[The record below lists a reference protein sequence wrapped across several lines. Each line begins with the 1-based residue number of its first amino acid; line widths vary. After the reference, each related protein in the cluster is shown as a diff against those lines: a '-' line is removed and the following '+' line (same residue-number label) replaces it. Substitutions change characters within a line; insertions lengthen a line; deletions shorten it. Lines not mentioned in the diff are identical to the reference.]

1 MVLFQVQHLGIPGL
15 LTVLV
20 DAHVLLLG
28 QDGVVGL
35 QAVLLQHSLI
45 AVACQSLFGCE
56 VRSRWI
62 RTQSLP
68 EEVRLVNALLCRDQC
83 QTHTKDVQERVLQAE
98 ELVSVGSHCEGVL
111 VERSVRS

>member
-1 MVLFQVQHLGIPGL
+1 MLFQVQYLGIPGL

-20 DAHVLLLG
+20 DAHVLLFS
-28 QDGVVGL
+28 QDGIVGL

-45 AVACQSLFGCE
+45 AVACQSLFGYE
-56 VRSRWI
+56 VKSRGM

-68 EEVRLVNALLCRDQC
+68 GVARLVNVLLYRDQC